1 MSHLIQIT
9 PTGEIETLDY
19 DGTAPS
25 LPQLLRALSTE
36 GITVDYLT
44 APAHTRSEHLTIW
57 ADDEAITN
65 DGRLNFIASAY
76 AGTPLLGTAVI
87 TGFNTETG
95 DTVGLTVDQAAEV
108 RDQILRASERVSERF
123 GVLARLA
130 QL

>member
-57 ADDEAITN
+57 ADDEAMTN

-95 DTVGLTVDQAAEV
+95 DTVGLTADQAAEV

>member
-36 GITVDYLT
+36 GITVDLLT

-57 ADDEAITN
+57 ADDEAMTN

-95 DTVGLTVDQAAEV
+95 DTVGLTADQAAEV